1 MKKGGRPMTSTH
13 KDIPASKRSSTPRL
27 SADGVRK
34 IVGRIRDD
42 RITAILATG
51 ATAAQVTEAF
61 TWLTSDE
68 YLGGG
73 LQRPLNGVV
82 AEVYEILK
90 PDWPDAAEEYPPSA

>member
-1 MKKGGRPMTSTH
+1 MASTH
-13 KDIPASKRSSTPRL
+13 KDTEASGRLRASGL
-27 SADGVRK
+27 SAEDVRR
-34 IVGRIRDD
+34 IVGRICDD
-42 RITAILATG
+42 RVTAILATG

-73 LQRPLNGVV
+73 LQRPLKGVV

-90 PDWPDAAEEYPPSA
+90 PDWPDAAEEHPPTA